1 MEGGGCWSLTGD
13 FIQSSSPLNEGRR
26 RRRRVKSHPDSKK
39 PVMESSFGV
48 TEASDCLRGLE
59 LELDARAAQNHTTSS
74 RQTTDRVSELAL
86 NWNQSFKSPR
96 PVQAELSFFFFFFLS
111 QIILKHHQ
119 VNSGSLQKL
128 EILESLS
135 RNSTLG

>member
-1 MEGGGCWSLTGD
+1 M
-13 FIQSSSPLNEGRR
+13 
-26 RRRRVKSHPDSKK
+26 KSHPDSKK

-96 PVQAELSFFFFFFLS
+96 PVQAELSFFFFFFF
-111 QIILKHHQ
+111 
-119 VNSGSLQKL
+119 
-128 EILESLS
+128 
-135 RNSTLG
+135 